1 MVWLN
6 QLYRK
11 IKNVYS
17 TVTFS
22 MQLILGGLIIDVFL
36 NLVLK
41 NELIFF
47 FFSNRLLIALLAEVI
62 F

>member
-11 IKNVYS
+11 IKKVYS

-22 MQLILGGLIIDVFL
+22 MQLILGGLIIDVFF
-36 NLVLK
+36 K
-41 NELIFF
+41 P
-47 FFSNRLLIALLAEVI
+47 SS
-62 F
+62 